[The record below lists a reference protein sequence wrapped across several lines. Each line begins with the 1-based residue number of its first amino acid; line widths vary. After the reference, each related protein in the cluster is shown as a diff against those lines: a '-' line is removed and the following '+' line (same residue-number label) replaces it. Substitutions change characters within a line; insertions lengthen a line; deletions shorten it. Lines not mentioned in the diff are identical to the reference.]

1 MNAKYMTVVALCA
14 VSLGGCMTAEERAQY
29 EKEQRQARAEQVEQ
43 AKQAQI
49 KAVENISD
57 EVLLAGVAMNLEPKK
72 VSWQFAGRHISIDW
86 QPQVY
91 SEEARIA
98 ALRKIKSPLRIM
110 VCGICSAVGYD
121 EGRRTILGCRQRND
135 TLWQEAAKML
145 SQLDYKQIIEA
156 KNGLHFFSTAL
167 EKTLVFDQFADNNEN
182 DGRGSLAILCPQ
194 KWDDEQVQLLKNIL
208 TCEALA
214 LKPGQADLCRYA
226 IENGIHSG
234 YDRVDYA
241 EYANMLTHADEKNI
255 VNVFKKYYDDHEIYW
270 AMKEKSEEIKRRKY
284 IKGASKRVNADDLNP
299 NKDVPQLAFVKLL
312 MSKLKD
318 TKCIREAVK
327 HVALTRINHDD
338 YAFLFEKEVIQK
350 YRAEIIEMFGD
361 DASLYPEKSNLAR
374 FASLLYT
381 DEERKEKRAKVLAQR
396 GTFNGVFGKKF
407 GDVMPTDEG
416 VRVTKFGADFYR
428 VPFEPAKK
436 SEAFTHYYVWLTPS
450 SHKIFEIEARSD
462 SALAFSR
469 TEVEYKDKEGN
480 AQKYQRNAAKP
491 DVVFALEKKY
501 CEYFMKQGEAYVL
514 QFPEEKCHLSVI
526 PNLAGAIAGGGRS
539 GFVDLFMMNT
549 FGFTAD
555 HEQEEKKIRRLKDY
569 NFSSV
574 EEKTRALVFAESAE
588 LYKLAKEETNAER
601 TKQKKAA
608 ADKQKAAAQN
618 AADAF

>member
-1 MNAKYMTVVALCA
+1 MNPKNQFVMVALCA
-14 VSLGGCMTAEERAQY
+14 MSLVGCMTAEEYALYR
-29 EKEQRQARAEQVEQ
+29 KEQETKMAERRKEQGIKMVEGCNDDDSLVR
-43 AKQAQI
+43 I
-49 KAVENISD
+49 VWGISYKGSVWKNCD
-57 EVLLAGVAMNLEPKK
+57 YEESVRLLAFNKLRSANSVFRCGLVSAKVEHNRPKYRLRQYTDAFYQEAIKRLSTFTGEELFRSGVEVDRTNLACDIGGGDEL
-72 VSWQFAGRHISIDW
+72 FR
-86 QPQVY
+86 
-91 SEEARIA
+91 EETSLKGEALVRQKGQEGLYKLLANYNLGDEEMQKYCAKITDMDDKLIA
-98 ALRKIKSPLRIM
+98 AL
-110 VCGICSAVGYD
+110 
-121 EGRRTILGCRQRND
+121 
-135 TLWQEAAKML
+135 
-145 SQLDYKQIIEA
+145 
-156 KNGLHFFSTAL
+156 
-167 EKTLVFDQFADNNEN
+167 
-182 DGRGSLAILCPQ
+182 
-194 KWDDEQVQLLKNIL
+194 
-208 TCEALA
+208 
-214 LKPGQADLCRYA
+214 
-226 IENGIHSG
+226 
-234 YDRVDYA
+234 
-241 EYANMLTHADEKNI
+241 
-255 VNVFKKYYDDHEIYW
+255 
-270 AMKEKSEEIKRRKY
+270 IKRHYQCRK
-284 IKGASKRVNADDLNP
+284 KSVATL
-299 NKDVPQLAFVKLL
+299 F
-312 MSKLKD
+312 SKLKGKECKID
-318 TKCIREAVK
+318 AVK
-327 HVALTRINHDD
+327 YIVCQKVDD
-338 YAFLFEKEVIQK
+338 ENYDFTFEKDLIVK
-350 YRAEIIEMFGD
+350 HRAEIIEMFGD
-361 DASLYPEKSNLAR
+361 DASLYPKESNLAR

-381 DEERKEKRAKVLAQR
+381 DEERKAKRATVLAQR

-514 QFPEEKCHLSVI
+514 QFPEEKCHLSII